1 MPDLLEIFTPCSEL
15 PSNISTMESIRD
27 TSLNSDLNVIS
38 VSKCQ
43 QMIASK
49 KKQGQLRQESNKG
62 KTNQENTAATQTGS
76 SDGFPILTLLEERGF
91 PRQSL
96 IADNL
101 NHIFHYQ
108 ANAWLC
114 KFFWGVFH

>member
-1 MPDLLEIFTPCSEL
+1 M
-15 PSNISTMESIRD
+15 ISKDSD
-27 TSLNSDLNVIS
+27 NSAKNQTKEKQRQLRQETN
-38 VSKCQ
+38 KE
-43 QMIASK
+43 
-49 KKQGQLRQESNKG
+49 KQGQLRQESNKG